1 MVPFLTVFS
10 LLVRHAKFSVSKR
23 IVGEN
28 YMTTSSIKQQKTVK
42 MPIKTIVNGCSWF
55 PNFCVIVGEKQIYKD
70 SYNSVYISPGRHS
83 EP

>member
-28 YMTTSSIKQQKTVK
+28 YTANPPIRQQMEAKT
-42 MPIKTIVNGCSWF
+42 PIKTIGNGDHCF
-55 PNFCVIVGEKQIYKD
+55 PNFCVIVGEWEKYTD
-70 SYNSVYISPGRHS
+70 PDNSV
-83 EP
+83 